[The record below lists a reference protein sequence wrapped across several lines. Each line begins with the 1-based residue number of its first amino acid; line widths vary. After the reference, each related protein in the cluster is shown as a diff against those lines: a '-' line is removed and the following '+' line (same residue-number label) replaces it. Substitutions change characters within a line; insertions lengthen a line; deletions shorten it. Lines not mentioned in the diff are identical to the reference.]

1 MITCCAHCATS
12 KKYRVLIDK
21 GQMGGRLT
29 IWFEIA
35 LCEGCIDRWGV
46 VT

>member
-1 MITCCAHCATS
+1 MITRCAHCAKS
-12 KKYRVLIDK
+12 KEYRVLIDK
-21 GQMGGRLT
+21 GQMGGQLT

-35 LCEGCIDRWGV
+35 LREGRIDRWGV